1 MNDLDE
7 FAEVALAIFVAL
19 TLLIWLLTY
28 LEQTLI
34 QPVTKRRAQRA
45 VRRQENSSVS
55 PAPPDND

>member
-7 FAEVALAIFVAL
+7 FAVVALALFVAL

-34 QPVTKRRAQRA
+34 QPITERGGRRGL
-45 VRRQENSSVS
+45 RR
-55 PAPPDND
+55 

>member
-19 TLLIWLLTY
+19 TLLIWVLTY
-28 LEQTLI
+28 LERSL
-34 QPVTKRRAQRA
+34 VKSVAEKRT
-45 VRRQENSSVS
+45 RRVIRRRK

>member
-7 FAEVALAIFVAL
+7 FAEVALA

-34 QPVTKRRAQRA
+34 QPVTKRRAQRG
-45 VRRQENSSVS
+45 VRRRENSSVS

>member
-7 FAEVALAIFVAL
+7 FAVVALALFVAL

-34 QPVTKRRAQRA
+34 QPITERGGLRRDQNPISA
-45 VRRQENSSVS
+45 
-55 PAPPDND
+55 APPDNN

>member
-7 FAEVALAIFVAL
+7 FAVVALALFVAL

-34 QPVTKRRAQRA
+34 QPITERGGRRGL
-45 VRRQENSSVS
+45 RRDQNPISA
-55 PAPPDND
+55 APPDNN